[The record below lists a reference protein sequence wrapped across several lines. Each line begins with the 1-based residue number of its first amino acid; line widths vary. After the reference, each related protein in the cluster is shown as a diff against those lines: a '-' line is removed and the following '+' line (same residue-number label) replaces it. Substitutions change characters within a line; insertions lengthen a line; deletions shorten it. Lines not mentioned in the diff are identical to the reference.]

1 MEQILNLLPTLCTK
15 VDSMDGEIQKLKKQ
29 ASSQQHDAKHAELRR
44 SEDDKIPDLEGDV
57 GKLHKTHN
65 VCVNTAAGTSGTS
78 GKGKSYINT
87 NMNKLFDKPYIAP
100 KIQKF
105 VPTPQTTTYRNS
117 LAQQKNTYNHITRTY
132 IENFYKIQTY
142 LNKNPR
148 AINIKEPNTDY
159 ITQYLQGYNKIIALP
174 GTNTNLITTCYNNG
188 LLSTVYTATGEEIS
202 KIPELYKAFLTYKR
216 ITKGTLFF
224 IKFYTA
230 TAEILYDEIKPVIQV
245 INIGLTRDMLIPEK
259 IEKQNEIPIG
269 DVSDFYANKR
279 VIGIATILTE
289 LANNYLN
296 NNTIWSYYSRDNTMI
311 YSNCRETREGDMEEI
326 RQWILSL
333 LKPENIPTT
342 RAIRKNF
349 ISPAL
354 LTRYCKTI
362 SSKYSE
368 HICSKCQGEDNYVPT
383 VQLE

>member
-1 MEQILNLLPTLCTK
+1 MDQILNLLTTLCKK
-15 VDSMDGEIQKLKKQ
+15 VDSMEGEIQKLKEQ
-29 ASSQQHDAKHAELRR
+29 ASSQQHDVKNAELRR
-44 SEDDKIPDLEGDV
+44 SEDVKIPELEGDV
-57 GKLHKTHN
+57 GKLPKTHN
-65 VCVNTAAGTSGTS
+65 ICLNAGAGTSGGAT
-78 GKGKSYINT
+78 KKNTEEKSY
-87 NMNKLFDKPYIAP
+87 NKL
-100 KIQKF
+100 
-105 VPTPQTTTYRNS
+105 
-117 LAQQKNTYNHITRTY
+117 
-132 IENFYKIQTY
+132 
-142 LNKNPR
+142 
-148 AINIKEPNTDY
+148 
-159 ITQYLQGYNKIIALP
+159 IALP
-174 GTNTNLITTCYNNG
+174 GTNTNLVTTCYNYG
-188 LLSTVYTATGEEIS
+188 LLSTVYTATGDEIS

-245 INIGLTRDMLIPEK
+245 IKIGLTRDMLIPEK
-259 IEKQNEIPIG
+259 IEKQDEIPIV
-269 DVSDFYANKR
+269 DIPDFYANKR

-333 LKPENIPTT
+333 LKPENTPTT
-342 RAIRKNF
+342 RAIKKNF
-349 ISPAL
+349 ISPVL
-354 LTRYCKTI
+354 LTRYCTTI

-368 HICSKCQGEDNYVPT
+368 HICSKCHGEDNEVPT